1 MMSRVA
7 LAVSV
12 ALALVLAVAGP
23 LSAFQCPTLIQK
35 VNGEACNRF
44 DDASNTARQLAAQ
57 AEALHKAGKHEES
70 VAKAKEAM
78 KLLGI

>member
-1 MMSRVA
+1 MGRVA
-7 LAVSV
+7 LTVSV
-12 ALALVLAVAGP
+12 ALALVVAVAGSS
-23 LSAFQCPTLIQK
+23 SAFQCPKLIKQISDAA
-35 VNGEACNRF
+35 GNRF

-57 AEALHKAGKHEES
+57 AEELHKAGKHEES